1 MRLQHLATHRR
12 RSGAVLIVVLVIIAV
27 LGALAAGS
35 FFAALHEERIDS
47 AAIVRARALAAAE
60 HAAYTII
67 SPQRWQAAWSS
78 ALPVRR
84 VGSDSEQLAGG
95 ATATTQVWALTPYSA
110 LVIAEGVA
118 GLPPRD
124 ARRRV
129 SVLVSLQRP
138 RMPAAAAI
146 AFGGLSVVEGSSIAG
161 GTGGGVGDCLTPDS
175 DVAAVSVPPRVAI
188 DTAECSPLPCL
199 RAAGVIRDTVLAAR
213 PETPEQF
220 GQVDRSFLASVGR
233 QFAPGADL
241 SPAPVIGADGACDP
255 NAAANLGDP
264 LRVLGPDS
272 PCAMFFPVVHAEGDL
287 QLTGGAGQG
296 MLVVE
301 GNLTLLAGAR
311 FTGVMLVRGS
321 ARFEDGARLDG
332 IVLAD
337 RVSLAGASEIQ
348 YSACAVEHAS
358 RAAARPFPELTHSW
372 AEMF

>member
-1 MRLQHLATHRR
+1 MRLTHPATPRR
-12 RSGAVLIVVLVIIAV
+12 RRGATLVVVLVVLAV

-35 FFAALHEERIDS
+35 FFAVLHEQRIDS

-67 SPQRWQAAWSS
+67 SPQRWRSAWNT
-78 ALPVRR
+78 APPVRH
-84 VGSDSEQLAGG
+84 VATDSEQLAGG
-95 ATATTQVWALTPYSA
+95 AAATAQVFTLSPYSA
-110 LVIAEGVA
+110 LIIAEGVA

-129 SVLVSLQRP
+129 SLLLSLQRP

-146 AFGGLSVVEGSSIAG
+146 AVSALSIRDGSSIAG
-161 GTGGGVGDCLTPDS
+161 GLGAGIGDCLTPDS

-188 DTAECSPLPCL
+188 DTAGCTPEPCL
-199 RAAGVIRDTVLAAR
+199 RAARVVRDTVLAAR
-213 PETPEQF
+213 AETSDRF

-233 QFAPGADL
+233 QLAPGSDL
-241 SPAPVIGADGACDP
+241 SPAPVISPDGACDA
-255 NAAANLGDP
+255 NAPANLGDP
-264 LRVLGPDS
+264 LRVFGPDS
-272 PCAMFFPVVHAEGDL
+272 PCAAFFPVVHVEGDL
-287 QLTGGAGQG
+287 RLTGGAGQG
-296 MLVVE
+296 MLVID

-337 RVSLAGASEIQ
+337 RVSLAGASEIH
-348 YSACAVEHAS
+348 YSSCAVSQAS
-358 RAAARPFPELTHSW
+358 RGGARPFPELTRSW